1 MVIAAYLQGREYP
14 AEVDLEV
21 ESGAG
26 ELPVREPG
34 RRRKRRAAVPDSTS
48 GPATVAE
55 PVSMGISLEALAPCP
70 ACHRLARRIVAIGGQ
85 GRGWVCSPE
94 IIRLICAT
102 CQVVVGEVGLISR
115 RTLVKVAQVYPVAV
129 PE

>member
-48 GPATVAE
+48 GPTIVAE
-55 PVSMGISLEALAPCP
+55 PVSMDISVEALAHCP
-70 ACHRLARRIVAIGGQ
+70 ACHRLSRRVVAIGGQ
-85 GRGWVCSPE
+85 GRGWACSPE
-94 IIRLICAT
+94 IVRLVCAL
-102 CQVVVGEVGLISR
+102 VG
-115 RTLVKVAQVYPVAV
+115 
-129 PE
+129 